1 MSPRPCPRC
10 SGELRFD
17 EAGEVTGCS
26 SGCALFLIRGS
37 SSVDPPAEVERTL
50 LTWPA
55 DLAET
60 SELAW
65 EALCG
70 RCSDTEVRRFL
81 CRFGSAVAWL
91 QQREDGRLATVPLD
105 RRRMVRLLA
114 RCGRW
119 LRVTDSGAPRSRR
132 RAR

>member
-1 MSPRPCPRC
+1 MTSRACPRC
-10 SGELRFD
+10 GGELRFD

-37 SSVDPPAEVERTL
+37 SSGDRPAE
-50 LTWPA
+50 A
-55 DLAET
+55 
-60 SELAW
+60 
-65 EALCG
+65 
-70 RCSDTEVRRFL
+70 RRFL

-114 RCGRW
+114 RSGRW
-119 LRVTDSGAPRSRR
+119 LRVTDSGATPIPPPREVADDLLVDPDPPLPRLER
-132 RAR
+132 IVEV